1 VVKQVN
7 HVCTQAYGEGVGDV
21 EDFCGLVD

>member
-21 EDFCGLVD
+21 EDFCGLED